1 MLQPQVYPSRERLNT
16 GSSRNFR
23 RSRGRV
29 GPGMLAAVH
38 PGEISLEERDSGV
51 VIVALTGEHDL
62 TTAPLLRERVEEA
75 IGKGGGVLVDLTRAE
90 FIDSSIIGVV
100 LEGRRIAEEGGI
112 GFAAAL
118 EGGDP
123 AVRRVL
129 EVTGLDTNLPVHPS
143 VDAALDQASK
153 KPEVPG

>member
-1 MLQPQVYPSRERLNT
+1 MKLETGRRL
-16 GSSRNFR
+16 
-23 RSRGRV
+23 

-38 PGEISLEERDSGV
+38 PGEIGLEERDSKVV
-51 VIVALTGEHDL
+51 VITLTGEHDL
-62 TTAPLLRERVEEA
+62 TTAPLLRERMEEA
-75 IGKGGGVLVDLTRAE
+75 VGKGGGVLVDLSTAE

-100 LEGRRIAEEGGI
+100 LEGRRAAEERGV

-118 EGGDP
+118 EGGED

-143 VDAALDQASK
+143 VDAGLKQASRS
-153 KPEVPG
+153 PEVSG

>member
-1 MLQPQVYPSRERLNT
+1 MV
-16 GSSRNFR
+16 
-23 RSRGRV
+23 
-29 GPGMLAAVH
+29 
-38 PGEISLEERDSGV
+38 ISLR
-51 VIVALTGEHDL
+51 GEHDL
-62 TTAPLLRERVEEA
+62 TTAPELRERMEEA
-75 IGKGGGVLVDLTRAE
+75 IGRRSGVLIDLTNAE

-100 LEGRRIAEEGGI
+100 LEGRRRAEEEAI

-143 VDAALDQASK
+143 VDAAIDQAAA
-153 KPEVPG
+153 KPEAAE

>member
-1 MLQPQVYPSRERLNT
+1 
-16 GSSRNFR
+16 
-23 RSRGRV
+23 
-29 GPGMLAAVH
+29 VH
-38 PGEISLEERDSGV
+38 PGEVALEERDSGV
-51 VIVALTGEHDL
+51 VVVSLRGEHDL
-62 TTAPLLRERVEEA
+62 TTAPALRERMEEA
-75 IGKGGGVLVDLTRAE
+75 LGRRSGVLVDLTDAE

-100 LEGRRIAEEGGI
+100 LEARRQAEEVGI

-143 VDAALDQASK
+143 VGAALDQATAR
-153 KPEVPG
+153 PEAAG

>member
-1 MLQPQVYPSRERLNT
+1 V
-16 GSSRNFR
+16 
-23 RSRGRV
+23 
-29 GPGMLAAVH
+29 A
-38 PGEISLEERDSGV
+38 LEERDGIV
-51 VIVALTGEHDL
+51 VVSLRGEHDL
-62 TTAPLLRERVEEA
+62 TTAPALREHMEDAMGR
-75 IGKGGGVLVDLTRAE
+75 GGGVLVDLTNAE

-100 LEGRRIAEEGGI
+100 LETRRQADEEGI

-143 VDAALDQASK
+143 VDAARDQAAAR
-153 KPEVPG
+153 PEAAG

>member
-1 MLQPQVYPSRERLNT
+1 
-16 GSSRNFR
+16 
-23 RSRGRV
+23 
-29 GPGMLAAVH
+29 VH
-38 PGEISLEERDSGV
+38 PGEIGLEQRDSGV
-51 VIVALTGEHDL
+51 VVVSLRGEHDL
-62 TTAPLLRERVEEA
+62 TTAPQLRERMEEA
-75 IGKGGGVLVDLTRAE
+75 IGHRAGVLVDLTGAE

-100 LEGRRIAEEGGI
+100 LEGRRRAEEERI

-143 VDAALDQASK
+143 VDAALELAGSG
-153 KPEVPG
+153 PEGSE

>member
-1 MLQPQVYPSRERLNT
+1 
-16 GSSRNFR
+16 
-23 RSRGRV
+23 
-29 GPGMLAAVH
+29 MLAAVH
-38 PGEISLEERDSGV
+38 PGEISLDQRDSGV
-51 VIVALTGEHDL
+51 VIVSLSGEHDL
-62 TTAPLLRERVEEA
+62 TTAPTLRERVQEA
-75 IGKGGGVLVDLTRAE
+75 IGMKGGLLIDLTNAE

-100 LEGRRIAEEGGI
+100 LEGQRLAEENGL

-143 VDAALDQASK
+143 IDAAMERAIA
-153 KPEVPG
+153 PEAAA

>member
-1 MLQPQVYPSRERLNT
+1 V
-16 GSSRNFR
+16 
-23 RSRGRV
+23 V
-29 GPGMLAAVH
+29 
-38 PGEISLEERDSGV
+38 ISLR
-51 VIVALTGEHDL
+51 GEHDL
-62 TTAPLLRERVEEA
+62 TTAPELRERMDEA
-75 IGKGGGVLVDLTRAE
+75 IGRRSGVLIDLTNAE

-100 LEGRRIAEEGGI
+100 LEGRRRAEEETI

-143 VDAALDQASK
+143 VDAALDQAAA
-153 KPEVPG
+153 KPEAAG

>member
-1 MLQPQVYPSRERLNT
+1 M
-16 GSSRNFR
+16 
-23 RSRGRV
+23 
-29 GPGMLAAVH
+29 
-38 PGEISLEERDSGV
+38 
-51 VIVALTGEHDL
+51 VIVTLTGEHDL

-75 IGKGGGVLVDLTRAE
+75 IGGRSGVLIDLTHAE

-100 LEGRRIAEEGGI
+100 LEGRRRAEEEGI

-118 EGGDP
+118 EGGDA

-143 VDAALDQASK
+143 VDAAHDQAAV
-153 KPEVPG
+153 KPEATG